1 MPTLRILVIHCAY
14 QLRGGEDSVVESEV
28 ALLQQHGHDVKLW
41 LKHNSD
47 IDQMPRWQVALDTIW
62 SRRSVKE
69 LKALVAT
76 WHPDV
81 IHVHNTSLVMSPSVL
96 WAAHALGIPVV
107 QTLHNFRLSCLSA
120 TFLRDGSVCEDCLG
134 RVPTAGIRHGCYRGS
149 RLQSAVLATSIM
161 VHRWGQTYPRTVQ
174 RFIALTA
181 FARDKLIQAGLPSD
195 KIRIKPNFVPKTPG
209 ATTSPRQGALY
220 VGRLSVEKGIN
231 VLLEAVQKHQLPIDD
246 LLVLGTGPFEA
257 ATHEALGP
265 RYLGHQPL
273 EEVLTC
279 MQRASFLL
287 LPSVCYE
294 GFPRT
299 VVEAFSRGLPVIA
312 SRLGSMAELIEHQKT
327 GLLFTPG
334 DSGDMA
340 RTVKWALDNPDD
352 MAKMGENAR
361 QIHQTCF
368 TEDRN
373 HALLM
378 SIYQEAIAETKPAPP
393 RNAGP
398 Q

>member
-47 IDQMPRWQVALDTIW
+47 IDHMPRWQVALDTIW
-62 SRRSVKE
+62 SRRSVQE
-69 LKALVAT
+69 LKARVAD
-76 WHPDV
+76 WRPDV

-96 WAAHALGIPVV
+96 WAAHELCIPVV

-120 TFLRDGSVCEDCLG
+120 TFLRDGRVCEDCLG
-134 RVPTAGIRHGCYRGS
+134 HTPWEGIRHGCYRGS
-149 RLQSAVLATSIM
+149 RVQSAVLASSIM
-161 VHRWGQTYPRTVQ
+161 VHRWRQTHPRTVQ

-181 FARDKLIQAGLPSD
+181 FARDKLVQAGLPGD
-195 KIRIKPNFVPKTPG
+195 RIRIKPNFVPKAPDT
-209 ATTSPRQGALY
+209 AASPRRGALY

-231 VLLEAVQKHQLPIDD
+231 VLLEAVQKHQLPVED

-257 ATHEALGP
+257 ATRQALGV
-265 RYLGHQPL
+265 RYRGHQPL

-279 MQRASFLL
+279 MHRASFLL

-312 SRLGSMAELIEHQKT
+312 SRLGSMAELIEHQRT

-334 DSGDMA
+334 DSADLA
-340 RTVKWALDNPDD
+340 RTVKWALDNPDN
-352 MAKMGENAR
+352 MAAMGENAR
-361 QIHQTCF
+361 QVHQTHF

-373 HALLM
+373 HDLLV
-378 SIYQEAIAETKPAPP
+378 SIYQEAIAEAKPHAP